1 MMTAMKSKPSKQ
13 TSNVLMVKSKPA
25 TAVSLHTKFQ
35 MAVSFHSQGSWQ
47 DAAVLYDDII
57 AAQPGHADAL
67 HMRGML
73 HAQASEHAQA
83 VKLISQAIALDAT
96 KSAYFNN
103 RGLAFLAQ
111 QSLTEALADF
121 QQSIAL
127 EPRLAQA
134 HCNLGNVLQELLRF
148 EAALLCFDRA
158 IDLQPDYAD
167 AYFNRGNLWVIFK
180 RPDKAI
186 EDFDRALGFFPDDAD
201 FKYNKSIALLINGQ
215 YESGWKFHEARWD
228 RASTKHL
235 RRQFSATLWLGRENI
250 KNKKILLYAEQGLG
264 DTIQFIRYVH
274 MVVQL
279 GAQVFVEIQSPLIQL
294 FQGMEDVIT
303 WIKKGEALP
312 IIDFHCPLMS
322 LPLAFK
328 TRLNNIPSF
337 PSYLSC
343 DKTKKKVWENKL
355 APKNKPRI
363 GIAWSGSST
372 HKNDQNRS
380 ISLAV
385 FKSIISDDAV
395 FYSLQ
400 NEYRAHDIEL
410 IHDHPEI
417 IDSSDQ
423 LQDFSDTA
431 SLCDLMDLIITVDT
445 SVAHLSG
452 ALGKSTWVLVPH
464 NPDFRWFVDR
474 QDSPWYPSIKLFRQN
489 SFHDWNQT
497 LAELSLELK
506 KFIATE

>member
-1 MMTAMKSKPSKQ
+1 MSAMKSKPSKQ
-13 TSNVLMVKSKPA
+13 AANVLMVKTKPA
-25 TAVSLHTKFQ
+25 SAVSLHTQFQ
-35 MAVSFHSQGSWQ
+35 MAVSFHSQGRWQ
-47 DAAVLYDDII
+47 DAAVLYDSII
-57 AAQPGHADAL
+57 AAQPGHADTWQ
-67 HMRGML
+67 MRGML
-73 HAQASEHAQA
+73 HAQAGEHAQA
-83 VKLISQAIALDAT
+83 VKLISQAISLDPT

-111 QSLTEALADF
+111 QRLTEALADF
-121 QQSIAL
+121 QQAIAL
-127 EPRLAQA
+127 EPNLAQA
-134 HCNLGNVLQELLRF
+134 HCNLGNVLQELHRHK
-148 EAALLCFDRA
+148 EAVACFDRA

-167 AYFNRGNLWVIFK
+167 AFFNKANLWVMLK

-186 EDFDRALGFFPDDAD
+186 EDFDRALGFSPNDAD
-201 FKYNKSIALLINGQ
+201 YKYNKSIALLTNGQ
-215 YESGWKFHEARWD
+215 YESGWEFHEARWD

-235 RRQFSATLWLGRENI
+235 RRQFSATLWLGREDI

-264 DTIQFIRYVH
+264 DTIQFIRYLP
-274 MVVQL
+274 MVIEL
-279 GAQVFVEIQSPLIQL
+279 GAQVFVEIQSPLFHL
-294 FQGMEDVIT
+294 FKGMEYSIT

-312 IIDFHCPLMS
+312 IVDFHCPLMS

-328 TRLNNIPSF
+328 TELNNIPSF
-337 PSYLSC
+337 PSYLSS
-343 DKTKKKVWENKL
+343 DHAKKKVWENKL

-363 GIAWSGSST
+363 GIAWNGSST

-400 NEYRAHDIEL
+400 NEYRTHDIKFIL
-410 IHDHPEI
+410 DHPEI

-489 SFHDWNQT
+489 SFRNWNQT